1 MTSYESLKKELNDP
15 NQIFLRGKFID
26 YWLKLNTKIVEKQNG
41 TYDLDQIGKSAKIK
55 YEGALKDFSDNMKKY
70 KKLID
75 EIEGKVSERLYDA
88 SNNISNIS
96 KSIYEKKQIIKDTEN
111 EKTKYATSRPFIK
124 DHYIR
129 KNYTYVNLGLT
140 TIGVGALFYIL
151 FRQIKME

>member
-26 YWLKLNTKIVEKQNG
+26 YWLKQNTKIVEKNG
-41 TYDLDQIGKSAKIK
+41 KYDLDQIGKSAKTK
-55 YEGALKDFSDNMKKY
+55 YEEALKDFSTNLKTY
-70 KKLID
+70 KNLID
-75 EIEGKVSERLYDA
+75 EIEVKVSDRLYDA

-111 EKTKYATSRPFIK
+111 EKTKYSTSKPFIK

>member
-26 YWLKLNTKIVEKQNG
+26 YWFKQNTKIVNKNG
-41 TYDLDQIGKSAKIK
+41 KYDLDQIGKSAKTK
-55 YEGALKDFSDNMKKY
+55 YEEGLKEFTTNMKTY
-70 KKLID
+70 KNLID

-111 EKTKYATSRPFIK
+111 EKTKYATSKPFIK
-124 DHYIR
+124 DHYVR

-140 TIGVGALFYIL
+140 TIGLGALFYIL

>member
-26 YWLKLNTKIVEKQNG
+26 YWLKQNTKIVEKNG
-41 TYDLDQIGKSAKIK
+41 TYDLDQIGKSAKTK
-55 YEGALKDFSDNMKKY
+55 YEGALKDFTTNMKTY
-70 KKLID
+70 KNLID

-111 EKTKYATSRPFIK
+111 EKTKYATSKPFIK

>member
-26 YWLKLNTKIVEKQNG
+26 YWLKQNTKIVENNG
-41 TYDLDQIGKSAKIK
+41 KYDLDQIGKSAKTK
-55 YEGALKDFSDNMKKY
+55 YEEAFKEFSTNLDKY
-70 KKLID
+70 KNLID
-75 EIEGKVSERLYDA
+75 EIEVKVSDRLYDA

-96 KSIYEKKQIIKDTEN
+96 KSIHEKKQIIKDTEN
-111 EKTKYATSRPFIK
+111 EKTKYSTSKPFIK

>member
-1 MTSYESLKKELNDP
+1 MK
-15 NQIFLRGKFID
+15 Q
-26 YWLKLNTKIVEKQNG
+26 NTKIVEKNG
-41 TYDLDQIGKSAKIK
+41 TYDLDRNGKSAKTT
-55 YEGALKDFSDNMKKY
+55 YEKAFTKFMTNMKTY
-70 KKLID
+70 KNLID

-111 EKTKYATSRPFIK
+111 EKTKYSTSKPFIK